1 MRKTLEYLGFVS
13 SSPRLP
19 REPPG
24 RPPHVPRAAGPRPVA
39 APVRSIRRSPHE
51 PAYSVIHTMRPRRY
65 ASDAA
70 GIAETFADGSPI
82 IVDLSMMQEADVRR
96 LIDFMSGLVKGLDGT
111 IRRVAVKVFML
122 TPAGIEQFDDE
133 LDQNSLQ
140 TSDDEELLA

>member
-13 SSPRLP
+13 SSSRFPKERTSVRPDLP
-19 REPPG
+19 RPS
-24 RPPHVPRAAGPRPVA
+24 VPRPVA
-39 APVRSIRRSPHE
+39 VPGRSMSRSRYE
-51 PAYSVIHTMRPRRY
+51 PSYSVIHTMRPRRY
-65 ASDAA
+65 ATDAS

-140 TSDDEELLA
+140 PSHDEELLA

>member
-13 SSPRLP
+13 SSSQFPKERTSARPDLP
-19 REPPG
+19 RPS
-24 RPPHVPRAAGPRPVA
+24 GPRPVSVPA
-39 APVRSIRRSPHE
+39 RSMSRSRYE
-51 PAYSVIHTMRPRRY
+51 PSYSVIHTMRPRRY
-65 ASDAA
+65 ATDAS

-140 TSDDEELLA
+140 PSHDEELLA

>member
-13 SSPRLP
+13 SSSRFPKERTSVRPDLP
-19 REPPG
+19 RPS
-24 RPPHVPRAAGPRPVA
+24 GPRPVA
-39 APVRSIRRSPHE
+39 VTGRSMSRSRYE
-51 PAYSVIHTMRPRRY
+51 PSYSVIHTMRPRRY
-65 ASDAA
+65 ATDAS

-140 TSDDEELLA
+140 PSHDEELLA

>member
-13 SSPRLP
+13 SSSRFPKERTGVRPDLP
-19 REPPG
+19 RPS
-24 RPPHVPRAAGPRPVA
+24 GPRPVSVPA
-39 APVRSIRRSPHE
+39 RSMSRSRYE
-51 PAYSVIHTMRPRRY
+51 PSYSVIHTMRPRRY
-65 ASDAA
+65 ATDAS

-140 TSDDEELLA
+140 PSHDEELLA

>member
-1 MRKTLEYLGFVS
+1 MRKTLAYLGFIDAEQGTRPERVS
-13 SSPRLP
+13 V
-19 REPPG
+19 
-24 RPPHVPRAAGPRPVA
+24 RPEAARTSYQRPVA
-39 APVRSIRRSPHE
+39 PVRTLTRSRHE

-70 GIAETFADGSPI
+70 GIAETFASGSPI
-82 IVDLSMMQEADVRR
+82 IVDLSMMQDADVRR

-133 LDQNSLQ
+133 VDQNSLHVR
-140 TSDDEELLA
+140 DDEELLA

>member
-1 MRKTLEYLGFVS
+1 MRKTLEYLGFVAS
-13 SSPRLP
+13 SSQFP
-19 REPPG
+19 RERTSV
-24 RPPHVPRAAGPRPVA
+24 RPDVPRASGPRPVA
-39 APVRSIRRSPHE
+39 APVRSMSRSRHE
-51 PAYSVIHTMRPRRY
+51 PSYSVIHTMRPRRY
-65 ASDAA
+65 ASDAS

>member
-1 MRKTLEYLGFVS
+1 
-13 SSPRLP
+13 
-19 REPPG
+19 
-24 RPPHVPRAAGPRPVA
+24 
-39 APVRSIRRSPHE
+39 
-51 PAYSVIHTMRPRRY
+51 
-65 ASDAA
+65 
-70 GIAETFADGSPI
+70 
-82 IVDLSMMQEADVRR
+82 MMQEADVRR